1 VPLRSVIIPQEMVGK
16 FRMKAKSNTDDQLE
30 TSAILLGKESEN
42 EFTITHL
49 FFLPQNENQN
59 SCITDIQDKQLA
71 KQVELGLIALGWIST
86 HSPMDSND
94 FHTCF
99 DNQHLRKEAIA
110 ILVPRDDDGIGIYLL
125 TTLKFIAN
133 SRISGIRLKNQ
144 KKLLDKQ
151 LPHVKF
157 NKLKVELMDLKLH

>member
-1 VPLRSVIIPQEMVGK
+1 MVGK

-30 TSAILLGKESEN
+30 TSAILLGKKSEN

-71 KQVELGLIALGWIST
+71 KQEELGLFALGWIST
-86 HSPMDSND
+86 HSPMDSIY

-110 ILVPRDDDGIGIYLL
+110 IVVPQDDDGFGIYLL
-125 TTLKFIAN
+125 TMIKFIAHCR
-133 SRISGIRLKNQ
+133 SSKIPVKNE
-144 KKLLDKQ
+144 KRLLDKQ
-151 LPHVKF
+151 PAHVKF
-157 NKLKVELMDLKLH
+157 DDLKVELLD